1 MNQAPEPNGLK
12 KILLPKLKIHTYW
25 NFRNL
30 VQRVFKEF
38 KVEVMR
44 EEQCLTQYM

>member
-1 MNQAPEPNGLK
+1 MNQAGTKWIKENPFAGNSKYIPIG
-12 KILLPKLKIHTYW
+12 ILETLL
-25 NFRNL
+25 
-30 VQRVFKEF
+30 QRVFKEF